1 MKYQYNIT
9 MKYEITKK
17 ELTCINILIKTIT
30 VAIERNTFSE
40 DEKNNIYRT
49 IEILTQRQKN

>member
-1 MKYQYNIT
+1 

-30 VAIERNTFSE
+30 VSIERNTFSE
-40 DEKNNIYRT
+40 DEKNNIYKT
-49 IEILTQRQKN
+49 IEILTQRQSKK